1 MGRDVVNK
9 ANERGEGN
17 KAELLANADRR
28 LKTMTAGIDE
38 LALTS
43 AQKSKLAAAREKVEA
58 LRKAYTED
66 EVQPASAEAQKAL
79 DELEAA
85 LGS

>member
-1 MGRDVVNK
+1 MARDISKK

-28 LKTMTAGIDE
+28 LKTLTANVDE

-43 AQKSKLAAAREKVEA
+43 AQKSKLTAAREKVEA
-58 LRKAYTED
+58 LRKAFTED
-66 EVQPASAEAQKAL
+66 EVQPAATEAQKAL